1 MQIKTLLFIAL
12 LFSAV
17 NSFAQKNLKYTPEHP
32 LAGEPITITY
42 TPANDLLGTKAT
54 VEGVVYTVGPNG
66 TNAHDILLKKSGNA
80 YLGTVQTDT
89 SDNFVF
95 FGFSADGNFD
105 KANNEGFWIQLYD
118 GDKVKKGANMSL
130 STFYSGYNGAV
141 GIEAADAN
149 KALAAMNEEF
159 KLYPDA
165 KRENLLSYLRTVSQ
179 VKKEEAPS
187 IIQKEIEDFVKKGLK
202 DESDYNTLRSLYS
215 LAKLPAQANF
225 VNGLIKEKFP
235 NGKWNVNE
243 TAQKFMAEKDLD
255 KKQELLDEIRANIKT
270 NPDWK
275 DMKQSEPFFLSNLAN
290 AYAAKN
296 DLEGLKSTIKKYDIK
311 GNALAQLYN
320 SLAWKLQESDKD
332 LKDADEFSEKATTW
346 AKNEWKKPT
355 GEKPA
360 TQSEKAWGK
369 SRERTFATYA
379 DTYAMVQYKLGNY
392 KKGLPYAE
400 EGALKIMKSENADQ
414 NNTYALLASKVLP
427 ANKYVP
433 QLEKFVVEGKAT
445 SGIKDILKEAYAK
458 KNSAAG
464 FDAYIAKLERESYLK
479 MVEELKKSMLNETAP
494 QFSLVDLDGKK
505 VNLQDLKNKVVVVD
519 FWATWCGPCIASFPG
534 MQKMVTKYKDDPEVK
549 FVFIDTWE
557 NGENKEKGAS
567 DFMATNKYDFHV
579 LMDNDNKVVESFK
592 VSGIPTKF
600 VVDKKGVTRF
610 KSVGFGGSDDKLV
623 SELTA
628 MIDMAKEK

>member
-1 MQIKTLLFIAL
+1 MQIKSFLFIAL
-12 LFSAV
+12 LFSAI
-17 NSFAQKNLKYTPEHP
+17 NSFAQKNLKYSPEHP
-32 LAGEPITITY
+32 LAGEPIAITY
-42 TPANDLLGTKAT
+42 TPANDLMGTKGT
-54 VEGVVYTVGPNG
+54 VEGVVYTVGTKS

-80 YLGTVQTDT
+80 FLGTVQTDT

-118 GDKVKKGANMSL
+118 GDKVKKGANLSL

-141 GIEAADAN
+141 GIENPDTK
-149 KALAAMNEEF
+149 KALEAMNEEF
-159 KLYPDA
+159 KLYPDS
-165 KRENLLSYLRTVSQ
+165 KRENLTSYLRTLSQ

-187 IIQKEIEDFVKKGLK
+187 LLQKEIEDFVKKGLK
-202 DESDYNTLRSLYS
+202 TEADYNTLRSLYS

-225 VNGLIKEKFP
+225 INGVVKEKFP
-235 NGKWNVNE
+235 NGKWTINE
-243 TAQKFMAEKDLD
+243 TAQKYMAEKDLD
-255 KKQELLDEIRANIKT
+255 KKEKMLDDILANIKS

-290 AYAAKN
+290 AYAGKD
-296 DLEGLKSTIKKYDIK
+296 DLEGVKSVVKKYAIE

-320 SLAWKLQESDKD
+320 SIAWKLQEKGEN
-332 LKDADEFSEKATTW
+332 LKVADEFSEKATTW
-346 AKNEWKKPT
+346 TKNEWKKPT

-360 TQSEKAWGK
+360 TQSERAWEKA
-369 SRERTFATYA
+369 RARTYAMYA

-392 KKGLPYAE
+392 KKGLPYTE
-400 EGALKIMKSENADQ
+400 EGALKIMKGEDADQ

-427 ANKYVP
+427 ASKYVP
-433 QLEKFVVEGKAT
+433 QLEKFVINGKAT
-445 SGIKDILKEAYAK
+445 SQIKDILKETYVK
-458 KNSAAG
+458 KNSEAG

-494 QFSLVDLDGKK
+494 QFGLLDLDGKK

-557 NGENKEKGAS
+557 EGTNKEKGAS
-567 DFMATNKYDFHV
+567 DFMTANKYTFHV

-628 MIDMAKEK
+628 MIDMAKEQ

>member
-1 MQIKTLLFIAL
+1 MNFLLFIAF

-17 NSFAQKNLKYTPEHP
+17 TSFAQKNLKYSPEHP
-32 LAGEPITITY
+32 KAGELISITY
-42 TPANDLLGTKAT
+42 TPANDLMGIK
-54 VEGVVYTVGPNG
+54 VPVDGVVYIVGSKG

-89 SDNFVF
+89 ADNFVF
-95 FGFSADGNFD
+95 FGFSADGNYD
-105 KANNEGFWIQLYD
+105 KGNNEGFWIQLYD
-118 GDKVKKGANMSL
+118 GDKVKKGSNLSL

-141 GIEAADAN
+141 GIEEAKAD
-149 KALAAMNEEF
+149 KALDAMNEEF
-159 KLYPDA
+159 KLYPDS
-165 KRENLLSYLRTVSQ
+165 KKENLLTYLRTVSQ

-202 DESDYNTLRSLYS
+202 DETDYNTMRSLYS

-225 VNGLIKEKFP
+225 INGVIKEKFP
-235 NGKWNVNE
+235 NGKWTINE
-243 TAQKFMAEKDLD
+243 AAQKYMAEKDLNL
-255 KKQELLDEIRANIKT
+255 KEKMLDGMLSNIKS

-275 DMKQSEPFFLSNLAN
+275 GMKQSEPFFLSNLAN

-296 DLEGLKSTIKKYDIK
+296 DLEGVKSIVKKFDIT
-311 GNALAQLYN
+311 GDALAQLYN
-320 SLAWKLQESDKD
+320 SIAWKLQEKD
-332 LKDADEFSEKATTW
+332 ENLKVADEFSEKATTW
-346 AKNEWKKPT
+346 TKNEWKKPT
-355 GEKPA
+355 SEKPA
-360 TQSEKAWGK
+360 TQSEKAWEK
-369 SRERTFATYA
+369 SRARTYAMYA

-392 KKGLPYAE
+392 KKGLPYTE
-400 EGALKIMKSENADQ
+400 EAAVKIMKGESADQ
-414 NNTYALLASKVLP
+414 NNTYALLASKALP

-433 QLEKFVVEGKAT
+433 QLEKFVVDGKAT
-445 SGIKDILKEAYAK
+445 SQIKDILKEAYTK
-458 KNSAAG
+458 KNNEAG

-505 VNLQDLKNKVVVVD
+505 VNLQDLKNKVVIVD

-549 FVFIDTWE
+549 FVFINTWE
-557 NGENKEKGAS
+557 NGDNKLKGAS
-567 DFMATNKYDFHV
+567 DFMTTNKYNFHV
-579 LMDNDNKVVESFK
+579 LMDNDNKVVEAFK

>member
-1 MQIKTLLFIAL
+1 MQIKPLLFIAF

-17 NSFAQKNLKYTPEHP
+17 NSFAQKNLKYSPEHP
-32 LAGEPITITY
+32 LAGEPITINY
-42 TPANDLLGTKAT
+42 TPANELMGTKAT
-54 VEGVVYTVGPNG
+54 VEGVVFTVGTKG

-130 STFYSGYNGAV
+130 STFYNGYNGAV
-141 GIEAADAN
+141 GIEESNAN
-149 KALAAMNEEF
+149 KALEAMNEEF

-165 KRENLLSYLRTVSQ
+165 KRENLITYLRILSL
-179 VKKEEAPS
+179 VKKEEAPT

-202 DESDYNTLRSLYS
+202 DEGDYNTLRSLYS

-225 VNGLIKEKFP
+225 VTGLLKEKFP

-243 TAQKFMAEKDLD
+243 IAQKFMAEKDQE
-255 KKQELLDEIRANIKT
+255 KKQEFLDEILANIKT

-275 DMKQSEPFFLSNLAN
+275 DMKQSEPFFLSNFVN
-290 AYAAKN
+290 TFVAKN
-296 DLEGLKSTIKKYDIK
+296 DLEGLRSAIKKYDIK
-311 GNALAQLYN
+311 GDALAQLYN
-320 SLAWKLQESDKD
+320 SVAWKLQEKD
-332 LKDADEFSEKATTW
+332 ENLKDADEFSEKATTW
-346 AKNEWKKPT
+346 TKNEWKKPT
-355 GEKPA
+355 SEKPA
-360 TQSEKAWGK
+360 TQSEKSWEK
-369 SRERTFATYA
+369 SRARTYAMYA

-392 KKGLPYAE
+392 KKGLPYTE
-400 EGALKIMKSENADQ
+400 EAALKIMKGESADQ
-414 NNTYALLASKVLP
+414 NNTYALLASKALP
-427 ANKYVP
+427 AKKYVP
-433 QLEKFVVEGKAT
+433 QLEKFVIDGKAT
-445 SGIKDILKEAYAK
+445 SQIKDILKEAFTK
-458 KNSAAG
+458 KSSEAG

-494 QFSLVDLDGKK
+494 QFSLLDLDGKK
-505 VNLQDLKNKVVVVD
+505 VNLQELKNKVVIVD

-534 MQKMVTKYKDDPEVK
+534 MQKMVTKYKDDPAVK

-557 NGENKEKGAS
+557 NGDNKEKGAS
-567 DFMATNKYDFHV
+567 DFMTTNKYDFHV

-610 KSVGFGGSDDKLV
+610 KSVGFSGSDDKLV

-628 MIDMAKEK
+628 MIDMAKEQ